1 MPHQFDADEFADAMR
16 HFKQQGATADWVG
29 TAAAS
34 EPATNEE
41 KLKVRVIAARAKL
54 QLMRNRSE
62 ALKDSLAEFQHRQN
76 RLRA

>member
-1 MPHQFDADEFADAMR
+1 MPRQFDADEFADAMR
-16 HFKQQGATADWVG
+16 HLKQPGATESWVG
-29 TAAAS
+29 SVTTN

-62 ALKDSLAEFQHRQN
+62 ALKDSLAEFQNRQN